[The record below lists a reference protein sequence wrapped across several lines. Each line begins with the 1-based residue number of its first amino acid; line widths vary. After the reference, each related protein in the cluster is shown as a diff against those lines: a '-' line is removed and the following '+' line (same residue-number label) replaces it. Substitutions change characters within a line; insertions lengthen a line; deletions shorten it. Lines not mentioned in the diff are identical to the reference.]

1 MLYASSPRVEHL
13 AAFGL
18 TAADLVE
25 DDVQV
30 WPDVWAALRVFEAL
44 GTQWRLSPGGPSGL
58 DYTALPVVAS
68 MLGIGRRALGA
79 LFPDLR
85 LMETEALATMAESRE

>member
-1 MLYASSPRVEHL
+1 M

-18 TAADLVE
+18 TAADLAEE
-25 DDVQV
+25 DLQV
-30 WPDVWAALRVFEAL
+30 WPDLWPALRVFEAL
-44 GTQWRLSPGGPSGL
+44 GTQWRIAPGGPYGL

-85 LMETEALATMAESRE
+85 AMEAEALAVMAQSRE